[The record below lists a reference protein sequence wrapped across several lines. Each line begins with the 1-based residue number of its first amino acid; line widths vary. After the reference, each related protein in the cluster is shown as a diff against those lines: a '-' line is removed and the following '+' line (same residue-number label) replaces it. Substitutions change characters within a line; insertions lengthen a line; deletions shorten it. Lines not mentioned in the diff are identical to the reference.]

1 MKFNDVWTKEINDR
15 YRYLVKNKYSIDY
28 ILEELK
34 DYVDYHPKNKFK
46 VSSVMNFYEFITEVK
61 FNPKIIPYQI
71 ERIPSIRYK
80 NEKD

>member
-34 DYVDYHPKNKFK
+34 DYVEKN
-46 VSSVMNFYEFITEVK
+46 
-61 FNPKIIPYQI
+61 
-71 ERIPSIRYK
+71 
-80 NEKD
+80 